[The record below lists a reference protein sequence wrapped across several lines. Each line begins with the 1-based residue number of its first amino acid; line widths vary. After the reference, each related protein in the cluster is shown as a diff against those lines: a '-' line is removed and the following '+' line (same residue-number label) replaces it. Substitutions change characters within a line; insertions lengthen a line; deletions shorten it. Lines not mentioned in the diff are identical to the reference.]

1 MTDSSREVWMT
12 QENALLPSNPSR
24 GGYRDNAGRKSSWQ
38 HSATQTIRVP
48 KVFAQQLVKIA
59 HQLDNGEAIDIDTKS
74 KPGNT
79 DNDTDSKPVASD
91 IVTNSMLPLK
101 EALVQAAAIL
111 KAKRSARESLA
122 KLLLSKLYQTKIQ
135 PDDLS

>member
-1 MTDSSREVWMT
+1 MTND
-12 QENALLPSNPSR
+12 NALLPSNSGR
-24 GGYRDNAGRKSSWQ
+24 GGYRDNAGRKSSWR

-48 KVFAQQLVKIA
+48 KVFAQQLVKLA

-74 KPGNT
+74 KQGST
-79 DNDTDSKPVASD
+79 DNDTDSKSVASD
-91 IVTNSMLPLK
+91 IVTNSILPLK

-122 KLLLSKLYQTKIQ
+122 KLLSKLYHTKIQ

>member
-1 MTDSSREVWMT
+1 MTNK
-12 QENALLPSNPSR
+12 NALLPSNSGR
-24 GGYRDNAGRKSSWQ
+24 GGYRDNAGRKSSWR

-48 KVFAQQLVKIA
+48 KVFAQQLVKLA

-74 KPGNT
+74 KSGSIDT
-79 DNDTDSKPVASD
+79 DTDSSLTRSD
-91 IVTNSMLPLK
+91 IVTNSILPLT
-101 EALVQAAAIL
+101 EALVQATTIL

-122 KLLLSKLYQTKIQ
+122 KLLSLLYHTRIQ

>member
-1 MTDSSREVWMT
+1 MTN
-12 QENALLPSNPSR
+12 ENALLPSNSGR
-24 GGYRDNAGRKSSWQ
+24 GGSRDNAGRKSSWQ

-48 KVFAQQLVKIA
+48 KVFAHQLVKIA

-74 KPGNT
+74 KQGST
-79 DNDTDSKPVASD
+79 DNDTDSKSVASD
-91 IVTNSMLPLK
+91 IVTNSILPLK
-101 EALVQAAAIL
+101 EALVQAGAIL

-122 KLLLSKLYQTKIQ
+122 KLLSKLYHTKIH

>member
-1 MTDSSREVWMT
+1 MLYCPAIQVGVAT
-12 QENALLPSNPSR
+12 L
-24 GGYRDNAGRKSSWQ
+24 DNAGRKSSWQ

-59 HQLDNGEAIDIDTKS
+59 HQLDNGEAIDTDTKS
-74 KPGNT
+74 KPGST
-79 DNDTDSKPVASD
+79 DNDTDSKSVASD
-91 IVTNSMLPLK
+91 IVTNSILPLK

-122 KLLLSKLYQTKIQ
+122 KLLSSLYHTKIQ

>member
-1 MTDSSREVWMT
+1 MT
-12 QENALLPSNPSR
+12 QENALLPSNSGR
-24 GGYRDNAGRKSSWQ
+24 GGYRDNAGRKSSWK

-48 KVFAQQLVKIA
+48 KVFAQQLVKLA
-59 HQLDNGEAIDIDTKS
+59 HKLDNGEAIDIDTKS
-74 KPGNT
+74 KCSNS
-79 DNDTDSKPVASD
+79 DNDTDSKLAAPD
-91 IVTNSMLPLK
+91 IVTNSMLPLT

-122 KLLLSKLYQTKIQ
+122 KLLSSLYHTKIQ

>member
-1 MTDSSREVWMT
+1 M
-12 QENALLPSNPSR
+12 
-24 GGYRDNAGRKSSWQ
+24 
-38 HSATQTIRVP
+38 P
-48 KVFAQQLVKIA
+48 KVFAQQLVKLA

-74 KPGNT
+74 KSGST
-79 DNDTDSKPVASD
+79 DNDTDSKSVASD

-122 KLLLSKLYQTKIQ
+122 KLLSSLYHTKIQ

>member
-1 MTDSSREVWMT
+1 MTNEK
-12 QENALLPSNPSR
+12 ALLPSNSGR
-24 GGYRDNAGRKSSWQ
+24 GGYRDNAGRKSSWR

-48 KVFAQQLVKIA
+48 KVFAQQLVKLA
-59 HQLDNGEAIDIDTKS
+59 HQLDKGEVIDTDTKS
-74 KPGNT
+74 KQGNT
-79 DNDTDSKPVASD
+79 DNDTDSKSAASD
-91 IVTNSMLPLK
+91 IVTNSILPLK

-122 KLLLSKLYQTKIQ
+122 KLLSSLYHTKIQ